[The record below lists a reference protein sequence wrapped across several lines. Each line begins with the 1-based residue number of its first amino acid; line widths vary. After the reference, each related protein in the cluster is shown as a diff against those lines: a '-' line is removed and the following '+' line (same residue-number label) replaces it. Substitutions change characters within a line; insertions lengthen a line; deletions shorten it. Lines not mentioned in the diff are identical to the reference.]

1 MKRLYYIATLCHR
14 PVRLPPIQAQEEA
27 GNTQQQQQRRRG
39 PEASRGAREEEKKE
53 NGMPELTVR
62 AHDMNERM
70 TRISATLAGCVS
82 STADR
87 PYERTECSSILS
99 HPTDERADELVLDHL
114 PAGMRRQV
122 VRL

>member
-1 MKRLYYIATLCHR
+1 MKRLYYIATLAIA
-14 PVRLPPIQAQEEA
+14 LFASLPIQAQEEA

-62 AHDMNERM
+62 AQDMNERM
-70 TRISATLAGCVS
+70 TQRSLDACHLPP
-82 STADR
+82 DR